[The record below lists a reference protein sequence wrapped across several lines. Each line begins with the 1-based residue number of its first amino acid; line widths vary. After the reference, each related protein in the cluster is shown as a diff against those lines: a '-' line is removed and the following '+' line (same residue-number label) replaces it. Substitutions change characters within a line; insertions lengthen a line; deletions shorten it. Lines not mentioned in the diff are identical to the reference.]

1 MADSAGRA
9 AAAALCVGPALPHH
23 AARGC
28 TCRASE
34 QARLLRGRQASMA
47 RTRDSRDL
55 AISRPLHPS
64 IGRGLTAA
72 AVAVAVAVVAAAAVA
87 AAVAAVA
94 AVAGLAPARQAGCC
108 RAAFRPDR
116 PHRRQAGKLARWH
129 AGTLASTKLKHCQQ
143 HARTANRT
151 ARVAGGVRASAAG
164 VGTARCHYGVWHYGV
179 TTVWGHREQLDC
191 RACLRLDHA
200 HAQVIVLPEDATLLV
215 ACGAKVR
222 GGTY

>member
-9 AAAALCVGPALPHH
+9 AAAALRVGPALPHH

-34 QARLLRGRQASMA
+34 QARLLRGKQASMA
-47 RTRDSRDL
+47 RTRDPRDL

-72 AVAVAVAVVAAAAVA
+72 AVAVAVAVVAAPVA
-87 AAVAAVA
+87 AAVAIVA

-116 PHRRQAGKLARWH
+116 PHRRQAGKLARWQIPSSSSIVSSTPGRH
-129 AGTLASTKLKHCQQ
+129 TAPRESPAASELRLRALAQ
-143 HARTANRT
+143 H
-151 ARVAGGVRASAAG
+151 
-164 VGTARCHYGVWHYGV
+164 GV
-179 TTVWGHREQLDC
+179 TTVCGTMVLH
-191 RACLRLDHA
+191 CLRCG
-200 HAQVIVLPEDATLLV
+200 ATGSSWIAGH
-215 ACGAKVR
+215 ACGSTTPTR
-222 GGTY
+222 R

>member
-9 AAAALCVGPALPHH
+9 AAAALRVGPALPHH

-34 QARLLRGRQASMA
+34 QARLLRGKQASMA
-47 RTRDSRDL
+47 RTRDPRDL

-116 PHRRQAGKLARWH
+116 PHRRQAGKLARWQIPSSSSIVSSTPGRH
-129 AGTLASTKLKHCQQ
+129 TAPRESPAASELRLRALAQ
-143 HARTANRT
+143 H
-151 ARVAGGVRASAAG
+151 
-164 VGTARCHYGVWHYGV
+164 GV
-179 TTVWGHREQLDC
+179 TTVCGTMVLLRCGATGSSWIAGH
-191 RACLRLDHA
+191 
-200 HAQVIVLPEDATLLV
+200 
-215 ACGAKVR
+215 ACGSTTPTR
-222 GGTY
+222 R